1 MVTAQICES
10 GSPTLD
16 ACDFETCSMSD
27 HYMSTR
33 TYVHTA
39 TSFLGHP
46 VSWMFLARVT
56 DISWIQE
63 SWLWLFKGEGYPKAE
78 DIIELGLG

>member
-33 TYVHTA
+33 TYVQYCHIFPGTPSILDVPGKGDWYIMDPGIMA
-39 TSFLGHP
+39 KDILG
-46 VSWMFLARVT
+46 RR
-56 DISWIQE
+56 IS
-63 SWLWLFKGEGYPKAE
+63 
-78 DIIELGLG
+78 